1 MRSSMNLTHLDRT
14 LDSGDAMAALA
25 DALAQLPEQSGAAR
39 LALLLFIARCHGV
52 MGAPVEALRAALQA
66 RALAVELGD
75 VNGEAE
81 ALLDAGAS
89 HQRADEH
96 AAAIGYFEQ
105 AEGLLQSID
114 DPHLH
119 HGLLRRMGVSCS
131 VLGRHDKA
139 LGYIERSIA
148 VLPASAPAQDRMSS
162 RNSLINAV
170 SRRIDATLADAER
183 LPAYEELL
191 PRLEALIRDA
201 AAEGCHRIALLA
213 RANYGTVLV
222 RAGRYTEG
230 IDYLGCLMADLAAA
244 GLKGDMGAARGSIG
258 TAYLKLGQHERA
270 IETFR
275 EALDLLAAGS
285 IAFQRDVWDGIAAA
299 REALDQ
305 PREALAAFKCAR
317 ALEQK
322 LTDSSAVA
330 SLEKHEVRSDMAR
343 VTAELA
349 KLADEDSLTGLAN
362 RRAAERA
369 LSLALEGPNPVP
381 LVILF
386 IDIDNFKS
394 INDRFGHAMGDRVLR
409 ECAQLMRQGSRSG
422 DIAARWGGEEF
433 LLALVG
439 ADAARA
445 GEIAERLRSAVE
457 RFDWAALDRTLGVT
471 LSVGLASS
479 FEATGR
485 DPAALLALADARVY
499 AAKTAGRNRVVA
511 G

>member
-1 MRSSMNLTHLDRT
+1 MDLAALNRT
-14 LDSGDAMAALA
+14 LDSGDSRSALSG
-25 DALAQLPEQSGAAR
+25 ALAQLSGESGVAR
-39 LALLLFIARCHGV
+39 LQLLLLIARCHGV

-66 RALAVELGD
+66 RAQAVELGD

-89 HQRADEH
+89 HQRVDEH

-105 AEGLLQSID
+105 AESLLQSID

-131 VLGRHDKA
+131 LLGRHDEA

-162 RNSLINAV
+162 RNSLINAH
-170 SRRIDATLADAER
+170 SRRIDATVKADAER
-183 LPAYEELL
+183 QAAYGALL
-191 PRLEALIRDA
+191 PELEALIRDA
-201 AAEGCHRIALLA
+201 TSEGCHRIALLA

-222 RAGRYTEG
+222 RAARHAQG
-230 IDYLGCLMADLAAA
+230 IDYLERLAGELAAA
-244 GLKGDMGAARGSIG
+244 GLKGDMGAAKGSIG
-258 TAYLKLGQHERA
+258 TAHLRLGNHEQA
-270 IETFR
+270 IATFR

-285 IAFQRDVWDGIAAA
+285 IAFQRDAWDGIAAA
-299 REALDQ
+299 HEALDQ
-305 PREALAAFKCAR
+305 PREALAAYKSAR

-322 LTDSSAVA
+322 LADSSALA
-330 SLEKHEVRSDMAR
+330 SLEKREARSDMAR

-369 LSLALEGPNPVP
+369 LSLALEGPNPIP
-381 LVILF
+381 LAVLF
-386 IDIDNFKS
+386 IDIDHFKA

-409 ECAQLMRQGSRSG
+409 ECAQLMRHGSRSG
-422 DIAARWGGEEF
+422 DVAARWGGEEF
-433 LLALVG
+433 VLILSA

-445 GEIAERLRSAVE
+445 SEVAERLRGSVE
-457 RFDWAALDRTLGVT
+457 RFDWQSMDPALAVT
-471 LSVGLASS
+471 LSIGLACST
-479 FEATGR
+479 EAPRHG
-485 DPAALLALADARVY
+485 AGSLLALADMRVY
-499 AAKTAGRNRVVA
+499 KAKAEGRNRVVA
-511 G
+511 R

>member
-1 MRSSMNLTHLDRT
+1 MDLTTLNRA
-14 LDSGDAMAALA
+14 LDSGDSKSALSA
-25 DALAQLPEQSGAAR
+25 ALAQLPEHSGPER
-39 LALLLFIARCHGV
+39 LQLLLFIARCHGV

-66 RALAVELGD
+66 RAQALELGN

-89 HQRADEH
+89 HQRVDEH

-105 AEGLLQSID
+105 AESLLLSID

-131 VLGRHDKA
+131 LLGRHDKA
-139 LGYIERSIA
+139 LGYIGRSIA
-148 VLPASAPAQDRMSS
+148 VLPSGAPAQDRMSS
-162 RNSLINAV
+162 RNSLINAH
-170 SRRIDATLADAER
+170 SRRIDATMKVDAER
-183 LPAYEELL
+183 EAAYGALL
-191 PRLEALIRDA
+191 PELEALIRDA
-201 AAEGCHRIALLA
+201 TAEDCHRIALLA

-222 RAGRYTEG
+222 RAARYSDG
-230 IDYLGCLMADLAAA
+230 IEYLGRLMGDLASA
-244 GLKGDMGAARGSIG
+244 GLKGDMGAAKGSIG
-258 TAYLKLGQHERA
+258 TAYLELGQYERA

-299 REALDQ
+299 HEALDQ
-305 PREALAAFKCAR
+305 PREALAAFKSAR
-317 ALEQK
+317 ALERK
-322 LTDSSAVA
+322 LTDSSALA

-386 IDIDNFKS
+386 IDIDHFKA

-422 DIAARWGGEEF
+422 DLAARWGGEEF
-433 LLALVG
+433 LLTLIG

-445 GEIAERLRSAVE
+445 VEIAERLRGAVE
-457 RFDWAALDRTLGVT
+457 GFDWLALDHSLAVT
-471 LSVGLASS
+471 LSIGLASS
-479 FEATGR
+479 SEAG
-485 DPAALLALADARVY
+485 DGSVAALLALADGRVY
-499 AAKTAGRNRVVA
+499 AAKASGRNRVVA